1 MAMHDAVNRAVN
13 DTVRALVRV
22 AALRERGADR
32 HSARVAVLAVA
43 TGEKLG
49 LGDEELLTLRRA
61 AELHDIGKVAI
72 SDNILCKLGRLT
84 EEELQVMRQHATL
97 ALEILGSI
105 QALQPAL
112 PLIRHHHERWDGT
125 GYPDGLAG
133 EQIPLG
139 ARIIAVAEVYDILT
153 HGAPWKEPLSVEEAK
168 AEIQRCAGTQFD
180 PCVVEAFLQVCDL
193 MCD

>member
-1 MAMHDAVNRAVN
+1 MHDAVHRAIN
-13 DTVRALVRV
+13 DTVKALVRV
-22 AALRERGADR
+22 AAMREKGADL
-32 HSARVAVLAVA
+32 HSARVAVLSVA

-49 LGDEELLTLRRA
+49 MSDEELLVLRRA

-72 SDNILCKLGRLT
+72 SDSILGKLGRLS
-84 EEELQVMRQHATL
+84 EEEIQIMRQHATL
-97 ALEILGSI
+97 ALEILGAV
-105 QALQPAL
+105 QALKPTL
-112 PLIRHHHERWDGT
+112 PLIKHHHERWDGT

-153 HGAPWKEPLSVEEAK
+153 HGAPWKDPVGGEEAK
-168 AEIQRCAGTQFD
+168 AEIRRCAGTQFD
-180 PCVVEAFLQVCDL
+180 PRVVEAFLQVCDL

>member
-1 MAMHDAVNRAVN
+1 MHDAVHRAIN
-13 DTVRALVRV
+13 DTVKALVRV
-22 AALRERGADR
+22 AAMREKGADL

-49 LGDEELLTLRRA
+49 MSDEELLVLRRA

-72 SDNILCKLGRLT
+72 SDSILGKLGRLS
-84 EEELQVMRQHATL
+84 EEEIQIMRQHATL
-97 ALEILGSI
+97 ALEILGAV
-105 QALQPAL
+105 QALKPTL
-112 PLIRHHHERWDGT
+112 PLIKHHHERWDGS

-153 HGAPWKEPLSVEEAK
+153 HGAPWKEPLGVEEAK

-180 PCVVEAFLQVCDL
+180 PRVVEAFLQVCDL

>member
-1 MAMHDAVNRAVN
+1 MHDAVNRAVN

-22 AALRERGADR
+22 AAMREKGADR

-49 LGDEELLTLRRA
+49 MSDEELLILRRA

-72 SDNILCKLGRLT
+72 SESILCKLGRLT
-84 EEELQVMRQHATL
+84 EEELKVMRQHATL
-97 ALEILGSI
+97 ALEILRAI
-105 QALQPAL
+105 PPLQPTL
-112 PLIRHHHERWDGT
+112 PLIKHHHERWDGT

-133 EQIPLG
+133 EEIPLG
-139 ARIIAVAEVYDILT
+139 ARIIAVAEAYDIMT
-153 HGAPWKEPLSVEEAK
+153 QGAPWKEPLSLEEAK

-180 PCVVEAFLQVCDL
+180 PRVVEAFLQVCDL
-193 MCD
+193 TCD

>member
-1 MAMHDAVNRAVN
+1 MHDAVNRAIN
-13 DTVRALVRV
+13 DTVKALVRV
-22 AALRERGADR
+22 AAMREKGADL

-49 LGDEELLTLRRA
+49 MSDEELLVLRRA

-72 SDNILCKLGRLT
+72 SDSILGKLGSLS
-84 EEELQVMRQHATL
+84 EEEIQIMRQHATL
-97 ALEILGSI
+97 ALEILGAV
-105 QALQPAL
+105 QALKPTL
-112 PLIRHHHERWDGT
+112 PLIKHHHERWDGT

-153 HGAPWKEPLSVEEAK
+153 HGAPWKEPLGVEEAK

-180 PCVVEAFLQVCDL
+180 PRVVEAFLQVCDL

>member
-1 MAMHDAVNRAVN
+1 MHDAVNRAIN
-13 DTVRALVRV
+13 DTVKALVRV
-22 AALRERGADR
+22 AAMREKGADL

-49 LGDEELLTLRRA
+49 MSDEELLVLRRA

-72 SDNILCKLGRLT
+72 SDSILGKLGSLS
-84 EEELQVMRQHATL
+84 EEEIQVMRQHATL
-97 ALEILGSI
+97 ALEILGAV
-105 QALQPAL
+105 QALKPTL
-112 PLIRHHHERWDGT
+112 PLIKHHHERWDGT

-153 HGAPWKEPLSVEEAK
+153 HGAPWKEPLGVEEAK

-180 PCVVEAFLQVCDL
+180 PLVVEAFLQVCDL

>member
-1 MAMHDAVNRAVN
+1 MDDAVNRVVN
-13 DTVRALVRV
+13 DTVKALVRV
-22 AALRERGADR
+22 AAMREKDADR

-49 LGDEELLTLRRA
+49 MSDEELLVLRRA

-72 SDNILCKLGRLT
+72 SDRILGKLGRLT
-84 EEELQVMRQHATL
+84 EEELRIMRQHATL
-97 ALEILGSI
+97 ALEILGAV
-105 QALQPAL
+105 QALKPTL
-112 PLIRHHHERWDGT
+112 PLIKHHHERWDGT

-153 HGAPWKEPLSVEEAK
+153 HGAVWKEPLGVEEAK
-168 AEIQRCAGTQFD
+168 VEIQRCAGTQFD
-180 PCVVEAFLQVCDL
+180 PRVVEAFLQVCDL

>member
-1 MAMHDAVNRAVN
+1 MHEAVDRVVN

-22 AALRERGADR
+22 AAMREKGADL

-49 LGDEELLTLRRA
+49 MSDEELLHLRRA

-72 SDNILCKLGRLT
+72 SENILGKLGRLS
-84 EEELQVMRQHATL
+84 EDEIRIMRQHATL
-97 ALEILGSI
+97 ALEILSAV
-105 QALQPAL
+105 QALQPTL
-112 PLIRHHHERWDGT
+112 PSIKHHHERWDGT
-125 GYPDGLAG
+125 GYPDGLTG

-139 ARIIAVAEVYDILT
+139 ARIIAVAEVYDILR

-180 PCVVEAFLQVCDL
+180 PRVVEAFLQVCDL